1 MARTAALLPG
11 EFGDLEPFAA
21 DWVLPTEHDR
31 YAKRLASSMETMQA
45 FYDATAPRA
54 PAAIE
59 YLNGFEL
66 NDLPTQ
72 ARNLMLLI
80 YSLIMVS
87 WPIEVWKQPHVP
99 DGGPA
104 YMSLVMDPVP

>member
-1 MARTAALLPG
+1 MAKTGALLPE
-11 EFGDLEPFAA
+11 EFADLEPFAA

-31 YAKRLASSMETMQA
+31 YTKRLASSMEEMQV

-54 PAAIE
+54 PAAIQ
-59 YLNGFEL
+59 YLNGFEID
-66 NDLPTQ
+66 DLPAS

-99 DGGPA
+99 DGGAA
-104 YMSLVMDPVP
+104 YMSLVVDPVP